1 MVWTKRRWAAA
12 ALVALALTSSAAPA
26 ASADPVQQF
35 AVQLKDLKA
44 DGSYSVVYTS
54 NAFDTSGGP
63 PPALAEAH
71 MRLAKGMTVRPQF
84 LKPDRLCDTSK
95 YVGFMFQNRP
105 KGISYHQM
113 VDGFPL
119 GKYPIKKRLPKVVR
133 EVMSTCRD
141 AYIGAGST
149 VVDARPLYPQSIPA
163 KFTLYLTKPTAKGAL
178 FGIGVVSH
186 YDKKSPIAVNEL
198 RYMLLQPVFTLNVF
212 DDPTPDGKYGYRIR
226 LLTERTSGFRFSIAE
241 LRAEGKGIRS
251 KRSGRFWADP
261 PRCPASGKVPFK
273 AEYSYVTGLKTTT
286 AVEVPCPR
294 FRR

>member
-1 MVWTKRRWAAA
+1 MVRAKGSRGTV
-12 ALVALALTSSAAPA
+12 ALAALALTLSAAPA

-35 AVQLKDLKA
+35 AVQLKDLKS

-63 PPALAEAH
+63 PPALREAY
-71 MRLAKGMTVRPQF
+71 MRLARGMTVRPEF
-84 LKPDRLCDTSK
+84 LRRDRLCDTSK
-95 YVGFMFQNRP
+95 YAGFLLQNRP
-105 KGISYHQM
+105 RGVSYHQM

-119 GKYPIKKRLPKVVR
+119 GRYKIRKRLPTVVR
-133 EVMSTCRD
+133 EVMATCRE
-141 AYIGAGST
+141 AYIGAGAA
-149 VVDARPLYPQSIPA
+149 VVDARPLYALSIPA
-163 KFTLYLTKPTAKGAL
+163 KFTLYLTRPTAKGAL
-178 FGIGVVSH
+178 FGIGVISH
-186 YDKKSPIAVNEL
+186 YDKTSPIAVTEL
-198 RYMLLQPVFTLNVF
+198 RYALLQPIFTLNVF

-251 KRSGRFWADP
+251 KRSGRFWANP

-273 AEYSYVTGLKTTT
+273 AEFSYVTGLKTTT
-286 AVEVPCPR
+286 AIEVPCPR

>member
-1 MVWTKRRWAAA
+1 MALA
-12 ALVALALTSSAAPA
+12 ALAAMSAVAVPV

-63 PPALAEAH
+63 PPALSEAY
-71 MRLAKGMTVRPQF
+71 MRLARGMTVRPEF
-84 LKPDRLCDTSK
+84 LRPGRLCDTSK
-95 YVGFMFQNRP
+95 YAGFLLQNRP
-105 KGISYHQM
+105 RGISYHQM

-119 GKYPIKKRLPKVVR
+119 GKYPIRKGLPKVVR

-141 AYIGAGST
+141 AYIGAGSA
-149 VVDARPLYPQSIPA
+149 VVDARPLYALPIPA

-178 FGIGVVSH
+178 FGIGVISH
-186 YDKKSPIAVNEL
+186 YDKTSPIAVTEL
-198 RYMLLQPVFTLNVF
+198 RYTLLQPIFTLNVF

-251 KRSGRFWADP
+251 RRTGRFWATP
-261 PRCPASGKVPFK
+261 PRCPSSGKVPFK
-273 AEYSYVTGLKTTT
+273 AEFSYVTGLKTST

-294 FRR
+294 FKR